1 MAMTIAESDVQQ
13 APAGWALSGGVYSY
27 TVPAS
32 TTNTAM
38 AVDGTKNL
46 VMTHTV
52 ASGGCKK
59 EDVDGVKVCTKTGH
73 VITFTCSYP
82 MDNQDIKTDTDFK
95 VSGSDTEKTAAG
107 TGKLTYKLTV
117 DKSSFSIGSKVTA
130 TITPVTTGLV
140 HATIESCKV
149 TNKGT
154 SAFVRLIDDE

>member
-95 VSGSDTEKTAAG
+95 VSGSDTEKTATG
-107 TGKLTYKLTV
+107 TGKLTYKLEV
-117 DKSSFSIGSKVTA
+117 DKASFSIGSKVSA
-130 TITPVTTGLV
+130 TITCHYRPCSCYHRKLQG
-140 HATIESCKV
+140 HAQGHK
-149 TNKGT
+149 
-154 SAFVRLIDDE
+154 